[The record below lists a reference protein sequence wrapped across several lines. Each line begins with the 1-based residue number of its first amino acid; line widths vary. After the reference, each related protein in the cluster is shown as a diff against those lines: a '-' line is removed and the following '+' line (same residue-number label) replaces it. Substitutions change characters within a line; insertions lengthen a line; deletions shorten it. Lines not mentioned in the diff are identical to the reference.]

1 MKRSI
6 FQFYSLLRLSAC
18 FFALVCFSSVGYAS
32 SEADNVHFCL
42 PFESEGERDSHQ
54 YVARKQALNLNVGE
68 PRTVRLIYF
77 LPNDRS
83 FNEEVVQ
90 NMKDEIRNIQTFY
103 AEQMRA
109 RGYGDKT
116 FRVETDAQG
125 EPMVHR
131 VDGQYPDSH
140 YSDDRFIS
148 EKGEIE
154 EIYDLDENIY
164 FIVIDNSRGTPAI
177 GVAGRGGR
185 QGENG
190 GTAMFPSGFSW
201 RTAAH
206 ELGHA
211 FGLAHDFNSDAYMMS
226 YGSHRERLSAGSAE
240 YLTVHPY
247 FNSGTP
253 SSTGTGAQGAEP
265 TIELMSS
272 TGYPFGSNRVSVQ
285 LKISDT
291 EGLHQVILFVYTPEP
306 HPSAGFREV
315 KTFRGLGGEK
325 DAVVEF
331 DYDGVIPSLGYTS
344 LSDPPTHPIG
354 VMVVDTDGNVSHQF
368 LGLSEISPY
377 HIATL
382 EGHTKMV
389 GSIAFSPDG
398 TIFASGSDDGTIRL
412 WDVATG
418 EYITTL
424 EGHTGEVTSLAFSP
438 DGTTLASFSYDH
450 KVKLWDV
457 SAGENIAT
465 FKTVTTVFSF
475 FFLSDGTLLGAGPGD
490 KKIRLWD
497 VATGESITTLEERTN
512 LVFSMA
518 SLALSPDG
526 TLLASGSW
534 DDKMVRLW
542 DVVTGEHIAT
552 FEGHEQEVTSI
563 AFSPDGTILASG
575 SPDDTVRLWGV
586 STRTAIGTAKHGSR
600 LDCSGVW
607 SIAFSPDG
615 TILAASVSDK
625 TGTGTRLWNVATRTT
640 IARFQGYGLLRTI
653 AFSPDGARLVTGS
666 WHGEIE
672 LWNTSEWVRTLRPQT
687 LEKISGDNQQGK
699 LSAVLANSY
708 VVEVR
713 DQDGNPLQG
722 AQVTFTVAAGDGKL
736 SGRFSVENVTTDANG
751 RAQSTFRLGSNA
763 GTNIVRASIGEM
775 EVIFDATGIE
785 TSITPVIGGAYQ
797 KWHLPDGATARLGK
811 GRIGDV
817 AFSPDG
823 HRFAVASDIGIWLY
837 DVATSRE
844 LALLTGHTRGINAV
858 AFSPNSTKLASGSY
872 DNTVK
877 VWDVSTGENI
887 TTLEGH
893 TSWIFSVAF
902 SPDGTTI
909 ASGSYDN
916 TVKVWDVSTG
926 ENIATLEGHTDNV
939 NTIAFSSDGTLASGS
954 DDLTVKLWDVA
965 TQTNIATLE
974 GHWDQISS
982 VVFSPDGTILA
993 SGGADNGTLK
1003 LWDVATGETI
1013 ASYRYV
1019 VPFFGGDNIHS
1030 IVFSPDGA
1038 TFVVATS
1045 NYVKL
1050 WDVVTGKNV
1059 GIVEGHM
1066 GARSIAFSPDGTTL
1080 ALNSNGDTVKLW
1092 EIATQ
1097 NISILEGHKPRIRA
1111 MAFSPNG
1118 AILASGSEYMIE
1130 LWDVATGA
1138 NIATLEGRLSSL
1150 SSVAFSSDGKML
1162 AADSSLG
1169 IVLWDVS
1176 RRTTIATLDDTRT
1189 VQSVAFSP
1197 NGTTLASGHFD
1208 GIVKLWDVATRTNIA
1223 TIEEGHKGWVSSV
1236 VFSPDGTTLASAGSH
1251 KNESIRLWDVAKK
1264 ENIATLEG
1272 HTSGIRSIAFSPD
1285 GTLLASGSNDNTIK
1299 LWDVATRTDIA
1310 TFKGS
1315 GSSVAFSP
1323 DGKMLAADSS
1333 SGITL
1338 WDIAT
1343 KTDVVTLE
1351 GHNRINSIVFSPD
1364 GTTLA
1369 SGAEDG
1375 TALLWDM
1382 SGYVTPV
1389 VTGVPVVPD
1398 KSPTADFDG
1407 NGTVGISD
1415 FLLFAVQFGLSQG
1428 DAGYDARFD
1437 LDGDGTIGISDFLI
1451 FGNAFGT

>member
-6 FQFYSLLRLSAC
+6 FQFCSLLRLSAC

-32 SEADNVHFCL
+32 SETDNVHFCL
-42 PFESEGERDSHQ
+42 PFESEDERDGQ

-83 FNEEVVQ
+83 FSEEVVQ

-103 AEQMRA
+103 AEQMQA
-109 RGYGDKT
+109 YGNKT
-116 FRVETDAQG
+116 FRFETDALG
-125 EPMVHR
+125 EPIVHR
-131 VDGQYPDSH
+131 VDGQHSDRD
-140 YSDDRFIS
+140 YSDYRFIR
-148 EKGEIE
+148 EKQEIE
-154 EIYDLDENIY
+154 EIYNLDENIY
-164 FIVIDNSRGTPAI
+164 FVVVDNSIGSPAI
-177 GVAGRGGR
+177 GVAGRGGQ
-185 QGENG
+185 QGDNG
-190 GTAMFPSGFSW
+190 GIAIFPGGFSW

-211 FGLAHDFNSDAYMMS
+211 FGLAHDFHSDAYMMS
-226 YGSHRERLSAGSAE
+226 YGSHRERLSATNAE

-247 FNSGTP
+247 FNSDT
-253 SSTGTGAQGAEP
+253 SSGTGTGSQDKRP

-285 LKISDT
+285 VKISDT
-291 EGLHQVILFVYTPEP
+291 EGLHQVILFVSTPEP

-325 DAVVEF
+325 DAVIEF
-331 DYDGVIPSLGYTS
+331 EYDGVIPSLGYTT
-344 LSDPPTHPIG
+344 LSDPPAHPMY
-354 VMVVDTDGNVSHQF
+354 VTVVDTDGNVSHQF
-368 LGLSEISPY
+368 LSLSEISPY

-382 EGHTKMV
+382 EGHTRLV
-389 GSIAFSPDG
+389 DSIAFSPDG

-418 EYITTL
+418 KHITTL
-424 EGHTGEVTSLAFSP
+424 EGHAGEVRSMAFSP
-438 DGTTLASFSYDH
+438 DGTTLASYAYDR
-450 KVKLWDV
+450 KAKLWDV
-457 SAGENIAT
+457 SAGKNIAT
-465 FKTVTTVFSF
+465 FDTITTVFSF
-475 FFLSDGTLLGAGPGD
+475 FFLPDGTLLAAGPGH
-490 KKIRLWD
+490 KTVTLWD
-497 VATGESITTLEERTN
+497 VATGEYKTTLEDTD
-512 LVFSMA
+512 LAFSMA
-518 SLALSPDG
+518 SLAFSSDG
-526 TLLASGSW
+526 TLLAAGSW

-542 DVVTGEHIAT
+542 DVSTGEHLAI
-552 FEGHEQEVTSI
+552 FEGHEQAVTSI
-563 AFSPDGTILASG
+563 AFSPDGTLLASG
-575 SPDDTVRLWGV
+575 SPDDTVRLWDV

-600 LDCSGVW
+600 LDCSGIY

-615 TILAASVSDK
+615 TILAAAVSDK

-640 IARFQGYGLLRTI
+640 IARFQGYGSLQSI
-653 AFSPDGARLVTGS
+653 AFSSDGARLATGS
-666 WHGEIE
+666 WHGEIN
-672 LWNTSEWVRTLRPQT
+672 LWDTSEWVQSLRPQT
-687 LEKISGDNQQGK
+687 LEKISGDNQQGA
-699 LSAVLANSY
+699 LSAVLANPY

-713 DQDGNPLQG
+713 DQHGNPLQG
-722 AQVTFTVAAGDGKL
+722 AQVTFTVDAGDGKL
-736 SGRFSVENVTTDANG
+736 GGRFSVENVATDAHG

-763 GTNIVRASIGEM
+763 GANIVSASIGEM
-775 EVIFDATGIE
+775 EVIFNATGIE

-797 KWHLPDGATARLGK
+797 QWHLPDGTTARLGK
-811 GRIGDV
+811 GRIGEV

-823 HRFAVASDIGIWLY
+823 HRFAIASDIGIWLY

-877 VWDVSTGENI
+877 LWDVATGENI
-887 TTLEGH
+887 ATLEGH
-893 TSWIFSVAF
+893 TSWIYSVAF
-902 SPDGTTI
+902 SSDGTKI
-909 ASGSYDN
+909 ASGSRDN
-916 TVKVWDVSTG
+916 TVKLWDVATG
-926 ENIATLEGHTDNV
+926 ENIATLEGHTDDV

-965 TQTNIATLE
+965 TGENIATLE

-982 VVFSPDGTILA
+982 VVFSPDGKILA

-1003 LWDVATGETI
+1003 LWDVATGENI

-1019 VPFFGGDNIHS
+1019 IPFFGGDDIHS
-1030 IVFSPDGA
+1030 IVFSSDGA

-1059 GIVEGHM
+1059 GIVEGHR
-1066 GARSIAFSPDGTTL
+1066 GARSIAFSPDGKTL
-1080 ALNSNGDTVKLW
+1080 ALSSNGYTVKLW

-1097 NISILEGHKPRIRA
+1097 NISVLEGHKPRIRA
-1111 MAFSPNG
+1111 MAFSPDG

-1189 VQSVAFSP
+1189 VMSVAFSP

-1208 GIVKLWDVATRTNIA
+1208 GIVKLWDVSRRTHIA
-1223 TIEEGHKGWVSSV
+1223 TIEEGHEGWVSSV
-1236 VFSPDGTTLASAGSH
+1236 VFSPDGKTLASAGSH
-1251 KNESIRLWDVAKK
+1251 KNELIRLWDVAKK

-1272 HTSGIRSIAFSPD
+1272 HTGGIRSIAFSPD
-1285 GTLLASGSNDNTIK
+1285 GTLLASGSNNNTIK

-1310 TFKGS
+1310 TFRAS
-1315 GSSVAFSP
+1315 SASVAFSP
-1323 DGKMLAADSS
+1323 DGKSLAAA
-1333 SGITL
+1333 GAGQIKL

-1351 GHNRINSIVFSPD
+1351 GHNDINSIVFSPD

-1369 SGAEDG
+1369 SGSEDG

-1382 SGYVTPV
+1382 SAYVSPV
-1389 VTGVPVVPD
+1389 VTGAHSGGV
-1398 KSPTADFDG
+1398 A
-1407 NGTVGISD
+1407 NG
-1415 FLLFAVQFGLSQG
+1415 
-1428 DAGYDARFD
+1428 RF
-1437 LDGDGTIGISDFLI
+1437 
-1451 FGNAFGT
+1451 